1 MLAFI
6 DELRLNSI
14 QGDSTS
20 SRNHTAY
27 QVGLSVTD
35 WPVKNLFLNVEYTKV
50 QPFAY
55 VHFIQAQTYQN
66 NSYNLGH

>member
-1 MLAFI
+1 MGELSNNTISNSQIYSQISLRNLIRNTHLYASFFI

-35 WPVKNLFLNVEYTKV
+35 WPVKIYF
-50 QPFAY
+50 
-55 VHFIQAQTYQN
+55 
-66 NSYNLGH
+66 